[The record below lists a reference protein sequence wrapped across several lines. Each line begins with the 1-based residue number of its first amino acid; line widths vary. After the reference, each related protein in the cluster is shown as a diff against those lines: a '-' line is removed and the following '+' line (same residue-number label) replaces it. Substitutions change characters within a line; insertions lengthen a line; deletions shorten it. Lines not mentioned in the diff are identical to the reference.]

1 MVFFSSCLQQQKF
14 LKRPAEEDGAEFG
27 DSGAKMPCGVGGG
40 NGGSQGSGGAARPAE
55 GLTKFSVEIVQQL
68 EFTTSTAN
76 SQPQQISTNVTV
88 KALTNASVKSME
100 EPARPAP
107 AQPPPP
113 SPVPLVECKQ
123 EPDSEFVD
131 LEQCAAAL
139 EKDAQ
144 NNNSFPGF
152 SELIGNEGSD
162 EIITSDAFKDLI
174 SEISD
179 FPSEFMKDFDFG
191 ENAMMKVE
199 VDSKE
204 GIVPQQNYQQQYE
217 KTRIPPYSG
226 LEFGK
231 GEMSPAAQTLKQ
243 MAEQHQHKTQLGM
256 GFPAGRPSR
265 SPYTDY
271 QFSQGEFKNQSTNTS
286 QPEVK
291 QEVNFSASQSQSFQA
306 GIRSPGGPKT
316 PTNMMGGYKQQ
327 YSPYSSPGGHSSPGY
342 MPRGQGPGPSPSRPP
357 SASNGPTLQM
367 SQNQQMHI
375 NQQSPGPQIQVIYLF
390 FLFYLDKELW
400 GGISI
405 WNRF

>member
-1 MVFFSSCLQQQKF
+1 MRS
-14 LKRPAEEDGAEFG
+14 A
-27 DSGAKMPCGVGGG
+27 
-40 NGGSQGSGGAARPAE
+40 
-55 GLTKFSVEIVQQL
+55 
-68 EFTTSTAN
+68 
-76 SQPQQISTNVTV
+76 
-88 KALTNASVKSME
+88 
-100 EPARPAP
+100 
-107 AQPPPP
+107 PPPP
-113 SPVPLVECKQ
+113 SPAPLVECKQ

-144 NNNSFPGF
+144 NNGSFPGF

-179 FPSEFMKDFDFG
+179 FHPEFMKDFDFG
-191 ENAMMKVE
+191 ENMVMKVE
-199 VDSKE
+199 VDSKD
-204 GIVPQQNYQQQYE
+204 GIVQNQTYQQYE
-217 KTRIPPYSG
+217 SNAVKSRIPAYTG

-256 GFPAGRPSR
+256 NFPGGRTPR
-265 SPYTDY
+265 SPYADY
-271 QFSQGEFKNQSTNTS
+271 QFQQGEYKNQSTNTGQS
-286 QPEVK
+286 EVK

-316 PTNMMGGYKQQ
+316 PTNMMGGYKQP

-342 MPRGQGPGPSPSRPP
+342 IPRGQGPGPTPPRPP
-357 SASNGPTLQM
+357 SAPNGPTLQM

-375 NQQSPGPQIQVIYLF
+375 NQQSPGPQIQVCIFRL
-390 FLFYLDKELW
+390 LSASNL
-400 GGISI
+400 
-405 WNRF
+405 